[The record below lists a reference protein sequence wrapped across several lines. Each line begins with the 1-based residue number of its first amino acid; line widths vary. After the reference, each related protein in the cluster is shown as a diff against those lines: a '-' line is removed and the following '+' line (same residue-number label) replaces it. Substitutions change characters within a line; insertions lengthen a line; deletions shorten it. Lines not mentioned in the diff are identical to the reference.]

1 MKEYIYSIYK
11 ITNIITNKSYIG
23 FSKDYQSRWEKYYKI
38 QPNKNYNRHIDRSI
52 SKYNIENFSFEVIYQ
67 SKDKDYTFNIMEDYF
82 IDLYNTRQPNG
93 YNMKH
98 GGGYTHVDDYKHLD
112 VVKQQISNTLKQY
125 FKDHPEAREKIS
137 NDNKNR
143 IRTEEYKQNLSNALK
158 SSEKHQKGR
167 ISAANALRERWKNP
181 TKNQI
186 NGIEKTRQKAI
197 GRPLSDS
204 HRASISA
211 NNRSGM
217 KWTIKFNNQTHTI
230 VGSINDWAK
239 EFGTNGP
246 TLFDALKRTNS
257 GDDYKDRTKTITGNI
272 KQGKFKGLQVTRE
285 YCL

>member
-1 MKEYIYSIYK
+1 MKIYSIYK
-11 ITNIITNKSYIG
+11 ITNKITSNSYIG
-23 FSKDYQSRWEKYYKI
+23 FSGNYKERWRKEYFSIKPDKQYK
-38 QPNKNYNRHIDRSI
+38 RHILKSI
-52 SKYNIENFSFEVIYQ
+52 CKNGIDNFIFEVIYQ
-67 SKDKDYTFNIMEDYF
+67 SKDYEHTINIMEPYF
-82 IDLYNTRQPNG
+82 INEYNTLING
-93 YNMKH
+93 YNERN
-98 GGGYTHVDDYKHLD
+98 GGGGTRTGILNSEE
-112 VVKQQISNTLKQY
+112 VKQQISNTLKQY
-125 FKDHPEAREKIS
+125 FIDHPEAREKIS
-137 NDNKNR
+137 NDNKSR

-186 NGIEKTRQKAI
+186 NGIEKTRQKLI
-197 GRPLSDS
+197 GRALSDS

-272 KQGKFKGLQVTRE
+272 KRGKFKGLQVTRE